1 MSPRISVLTPVYN
14 PPRWVLEETIA
25 SVRNQTFQDWELCLV
40 NDCSTHGSIARILD
54 DAAASDPRIRVMHRT
69 VNGGIT
75 AASAD
80 ALAMATGEFI
90 ALLDHDDLLH
100 LEALDAVA
108 LIADQHPTF
117 DYSYSDEAHLS
128 PEGHTVTPFYKPDW
142 SPERLRSQ
150 NYCTHFSVM
159 RRSLVNE
166 VGGFREGFDGSQD
179 YDLFLRVT
187 EKARYIHHFT
197 WIMYLWRQLPTS
209 VAGDRNAKPYAYESG
224 KRALQEH
231 ADRLGIKATVEMQE
245 PLGTYRFR
253 RLLTSMPRVSIIIPT
268 RGTSSLVW
276 GVTRNLVVETVES
289 VLAKETYP
297 DLEFVIVADT
307 VTPPD
312 VITALERMLG
322 DRMKL
327 VWYDKKFNFSEKC
340 NLGAAHA
347 TGELLLFL
355 NDDMQVITP
364 DFLTTL
370 VPIAQDP
377 GIGAVGVK
385 LYFADGTIQH
395 AGHVYNGDPYH
406 AMFRWGGYELG
417 PSALLVVQRE
427 CIGVTAACALVRA
440 DVFDE
445 VGGFTPLLYGNF
457 NDVDFCMKIR
467 GAGYRIVWTP
477 YVEMYHFESQ
487 TRVPTPTDYEHQV
500 LRHRWSD
507 KLYGDPY
514 YNINFAPFRD
524 DWVERALR

>member
-1 MSPRISVLTPVYN
+1 MSPRISVLTPVYDT
-14 PPRWVLEETIA
+14 PHDVLEETID
-25 SVRNQTFQDWELCLV
+25 SVRNQTFADWELILV
-40 NDCSTHGSIARILD
+40 DDCSPDAGIRPILD
-54 DAAASDPRIRVMHRT
+54 AAAASDPRIKVMYRT

-80 ALAMATGEFI
+80 ALAMATGEFV
-90 ALLDHDDLLH
+90 ALLDHDDLIH
-100 LEALDAVA
+100 VEALAAIVM
-108 LIADQHPTF
+108 IADEHPDL

-128 PEGHTVTPFYKPDW
+128 PEGHQVTPFFKPDW

-150 NYCTHFSVM
+150 NYCTHFSVL

-166 VGGFREGFDGSQD
+166 VGGFRSGFDGSQD
-179 YDLFLRVT
+179 YDLILRVT
-187 EKARYIHHFT
+187 ERARYIHHFT

-231 ADRLGIKATVEMQE
+231 ADRLGMNVTVEMQE

-253 RLLTSMPRVSIIIPT
+253 RHLTNTPKVSVIIPT
-268 RGTSSLVW
+268 RGTSSRVW
-276 GVTRNLVVETVES
+276 GVERNLVVETVQS
-289 VLAKETYP
+289 VLDKESYP
-297 DLEFVIVADT
+297 NLEFIIVVDT
-307 VTPPD
+307 VTPPH
-312 VITALERMLG
+312 VITALERLLG
-322 DRMKL
+322 DKL
-327 VWYDKKFNFSEKC
+327 KIVWFHEKFNFSTKM

-347 TGELLLFL
+347 TGELLLLL
-355 NDDMQVITP
+355 NDDMELITP

-370 VPIAQDP
+370 IPIAMDP
-377 GIGAVGVK
+377 EVGQVGTK

-406 AMFRWGGYELG
+406 AMFRWSREELG
-417 PSALLVVQRE
+417 PSGLLVVQRE
-427 CIGVTAACALVRA
+427 CVGVTAACALMRM
-440 DVFDE
+440 DVFEE
-445 VGGFTPLLYGNF
+445 VGGLTPLLHSNF
-457 NDVDFCMKIR
+457 NDVDFSIKIR
-467 GAGYRIVWTP
+467 NAGYRIVWTP

-487 TRVPTPTDYEHQV
+487 TREPTPTDYEHMV

-514 YNINFAPFRD
+514 YNPNFAPFRD

>member
-14 PPRWVLEETIA
+14 PPPHVLQETID
-25 SVRNQTFQDWELCLV
+25 SVRNQTYPDWELCLV
-40 NDCSTHGSIARILD
+40 DDCSTDPAIKPLLD
-54 DAAASDPRIRVMHRT
+54 AAAASDARIRVQYRA

-75 AASAD
+75 PASAD

-90 ALLDHDDLLH
+90 ALLDHDDLLN
-100 LEALDAVA
+100 ENALDAIA
-108 LIADQHPTF
+108 MIADEHPTL

-128 PEGHTVTPFYKPDW
+128 PEGNVITPFYKPDW

-179 YDLFLRVT
+179 YDLILRVT

-209 VAGDRNAKPYAYESG
+209 VAGDRNAKPYAYDSG
-224 KRALQEH
+224 RRALQEH
-231 ADRLGIKATVEMQE
+231 ADRLGIAATVEMQE

-253 RLLTSMPRVSIIIPT
+253 RHLTSTPRVSVIIPT

-276 GVTRNLVVETVES
+276 GVTRNLVVETIES
-289 VLAKETYP
+289 MLAKETYP
-297 DLEFVIVADT
+297 DLEYILVVDT

-312 VITALERMLG
+312 VITALERLLG

-327 VWYDKKFNFSEKC
+327 VWYDKKYNFSEKC

-347 TGELLLFL
+347 TGELFLFL
-355 NDDMQVITP
+355 NDDIEVITP
-364 DFLTTL
+364 DFLSTL

-377 GIGAVGVK
+377 GIGAVGAK
-385 LYFADGTIQH
+385 LYFADGTLQH
-395 AGHVYNGDPYH
+395 AGHVYNADPYH
-406 AMFRWGGYELG
+406 AMFRWGGDELG
-417 PSALLVVQRE
+417 PSGLLVVQRE
-427 CIGVTAACALVRA
+427 CIGVTAACAIVRS

-445 VGGFTPLLYGNF
+445 VGGFTPLLYSNY
-457 NDVDFCMKIR
+457 NDVDFCMKVR

-487 TRVPTPTDYEHQV
+487 TRVPTPTDYEHSV
-500 LRHRWSD
+500 IRHRWSD

-514 YNINFAPFRD
+514 YNINFMPFRD
-524 DWVERALR
+524 DWVERPLR